1 MSKKPSKTTPAPQ
14 SPDRETRASAL
25 DMHLRAVRGNIVTE
39 YHSAYIEKVYTERR
53 ERERRANLTREH
65 LSVGRV
71 AEFAVELAAS
81 DPDIRH
87 TGMACT
93 VDMVRCDTL
102 ASFIELYKR
111 AEPGHQYL
119 YVQDSLSDI
128 SVVINAL
135 ICPRA
140 NRAFKTARPV
150 RDQIL
155 ATIGADAARAF
166 FTRFVPVASQRI
178 DTDFPEAC
186 AWMTDNGPPK
196 ERVRVLGDKGNH
208 AVFSKD
214 DVIGDWSIIGRP
226 AVEYYIINK

>member
-1 MSKKPSKTTPAPQ
+1 MSKKQSKTTPSPQ
-14 SPDRETRASAL
+14 SPDRENRVSAL
-25 DMHLRAVRGNIVTE
+25 DMHLHALRESVGAK
-39 YHSAYIEKVYTERR
+39 YHGAYIEKVYTERR

-65 LSVGRV
+65 LALGREV
-71 AEFAVELAAS
+71 EFAVELAAS
-81 DPDIRH
+81 DTDIQH

-128 SVVINAL
+128 SVVINAI

-140 NRAFKTARPV
+140 DKAFKTSRPV
-150 RDQIL
+150 REQIL
-155 ATIGADAARAF
+155 TAIGTDAVRAF
-166 FTRFVPVASQRI
+166 FARFVPVASQRI
-178 DTDFPEAC
+178 DTDFPAAC
-186 AWMTDNGPPK
+186 AWATDNGQPK
-196 ERVRVLGDKGNH
+196 ERVRVLGDKGIH
-208 AVFSKD
+208 AVFFKA

>member
-1 MSKKPSKTTPAPQ
+1 MSKKTSKTTPGPQ
-14 SPDRETRASAL
+14 SPDRESRASAL
-25 DMHLRAVRGNIVTE
+25 DTHLRAVRGNIGTA

-53 ERERRANLTREH
+53 ERERRANLTRDH

-87 TGMACT
+87 TDMACT

-119 YVQDSLSDI
+119 YVQDSLCDI

-140 NRAFKTARPV
+140 NKAFKTARPV

-155 ATIGADAARAF
+155 ATIGADAVRAF

-178 DTDFPEAC
+178 DMDFPEAC
-186 AWMTDNGPPK
+186 IPRSDAGSPS
-196 ERVRVLGDKGNH
+196 ERVRILGDKGNH